1 MKTATLKLLFFLEMI
16 IYSTVKST
24 FKMNYDGNIPFIL
37 FSWLNDSKLRCLAIF
52 GALKKKNT
60 TEIVFTKYIINFNN
74 VEKKKVEYILQS
86 CNGIASFCDVWNC
99 FFFFRQKDVNN
110 LLQCNVLWPLIL
122 THITF
127 SFEACLFWTS

>member
-1 MKTATLKLLFFLEMI
+1 MI

-37 FSWLNDSKLRCLAIF
+37 FSWLNDSKLRCLTIF

-74 VEKKKVEYILQS
+74 VEKKRLSI
-86 CNGIASFCDVWNC
+86 FCSLVMELLHFVMYEIV
-99 FFFFRQKDVNN
+99 FFLDRKM
-110 LLQCNVLWPLIL
+110 
-122 THITF
+122 
-127 SFEACLFWTS
+127 